1 MSTTTGKRHR
11 ATARP
16 GNGEPSSKKKK
27 TTTEDSQKKK
37 TIEQTTEEHY
47 KVIDRILGFKVLHNY
62 PTGKA
67 FGVSSYTAA
76 SLPFLAFPVLTRAPQ
91 AAGVLPE
98 KLPSGDR
105 GYFLGAADP
114 GDICSAIVEAY
125 MACHTNTNPKVSPWK
140 NWEVYLFNR
149 AYYGSP
155 VFEKSGHQD
164 ISGLQAEILSSREW
178 GGKNHRL
185 LAPIARI
192 QLQKKFLLAV
202 YLSDFF
208 EEKLP
213 EGLPTGATFYTRT
226 ELSRFHERYNEQLR
240 QNAEIQS
247 QKLAAKINSIND
259 EYDSEDEEEE
269 ASGDD

>member
-1 MSTTTGKRHR
+1 MTTTTGKRRR

-16 GNGEPSSKKKK
+16 DSDPTAKKKK
-27 TTTEDSQKKK
+27 VATEESQKKK
-37 TIEQTTEEHY
+37 TIEETTEDQY
-47 KVIDRILGFKVLHNY
+47 RTIDRILGFKVLFNY

-67 FGVSSYTAA
+67 FGISSYTAS

-114 GDICSAIVEAY
+114 GEICSAIVEAY
-125 MACHTNTNPKVSPWK
+125 MSCHENANPKVSPWK

-164 ISGLQAEILSSREW
+164 ISGLQAEILTSREW
-178 GGKNHRL
+178 GGREHRL

-192 QLQKKFLLAV
+192 QLQKKYLLAV
-202 YLSDFF
+202 YLEEFF
-208 EEKLP
+208 KEKLP
-213 EGLPTGATFYTRT
+213 EGLPTDATFYTRA

-240 QNAEIQS
+240 QSAEIQTR
-247 QKLAAKINSIND
+247 KLAKKIN
-259 EYDSEDEEEE
+259 EVAEGDSSDEEEE
-269 ASGDD
+269 SDEE

>member
-1 MSTTTGKRHR
+1 MSATTGKRHR
-11 ATARP
+11 TTARP
-16 GNGEPSSKKKK
+16 DSGEPAKKKK
-27 TTTEDSQKKK
+27 VATEDTQKKK
-37 TIEQTTEEHY
+37 TIEPTTEEHY
-47 KVIDRILGFKVLHNY
+47 RVIDRILGFKVLHNY
-62 PTGKA
+62 PTKKA
-67 FGVSSYTAA
+67 FGVSSYTAS
-76 SLPFLAFPVLTRAPQ
+76 SLPFLAFPVLTRLPQ

-125 MACHTNTNPKVSPWK
+125 MECHENTNPKVSPWK

-164 ISGLQAEILSSREW
+164 ISELQTEILNSREW
-178 GGKNHRL
+178 GGQSHRL

-208 EEKLP
+208 AEKLP
-213 EGLPTGATFYTRT
+213 EGLPAGVTFYSRS
-226 ELSRFHERYNEQLR
+226 ELSRFHDRYNEKLR
-240 QNAEIQS
+240 QNNEIQT
-247 QKLAAKINSIND
+247 QKLSAKINSISD
-259 EYDSEDEEEE
+259 EYSSSDDDSE
-269 ASGDD
+269 